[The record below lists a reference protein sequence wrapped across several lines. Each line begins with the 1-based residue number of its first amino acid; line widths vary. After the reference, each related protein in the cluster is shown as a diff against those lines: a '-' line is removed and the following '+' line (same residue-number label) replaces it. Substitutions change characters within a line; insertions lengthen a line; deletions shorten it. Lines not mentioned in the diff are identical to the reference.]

1 PAGAGDPAKALMP
14 AGAIQGRTD
23 FGVPGY
29 GGPCPP
35 PGHGPHQYVVT
46 IYALKVAKLGLDAG
60 ATPAVVSYN
69 ANANALAK
77 ASIVFYYERK

>member
-1 PAGAGDPAKALMP
+1 M
-14 AGAIQGRTD
+14 
-23 FGVPGY
+23 
-29 GGPCPP
+29 
-35 PGHGPHQYVVT
+35 VT